1 MAQLSPYLGLEFFF
15 LSGLS
20 KPEILA
26 VGQKDHGL
34 TVVEIGKLRETIRK
48 TSDYFYQMELL
59 PLTFARIFPD
69 STEIASSLVAETE
82 SIRDI
87 ITENLTLDA
96 KELVTLCANLVGIV

>member
-1 MAQLSPYLGLEFFF
+1 M
-15 LSGLS
+15 
-20 KPEILA
+20 
-26 VGQKDHGL
+26 
-34 TVVEIGKLRETIRK
+34 VEIGKLWESIKNTAE
-48 TSDYFYQMELL
+48 YFYSTELL